1 MDRENKQTVVF
12 CATMKH
18 VEYVVGILHRAG
30 IDCSFVYSQLDATA
44 RKQNIQK
51 FHEKQNNI
59 LVVTD
64 VAARGVDI
72 PLLDTV
78 RNMEISNSDGLET
91 QKKCEKP

>member
-1 MDRENKQTVVF
+1 
-12 CATMKH
+12 MKH

-44 RKQNIQK
+44 RKMNIQK

-78 RNMEISNSDGLET
+78 NLCNFWLKIRENRAPNLMIY
-91 QKKCEKP
+91 